1 MNRTLIESARSMIAH
16 AKLPNKYW
24 AEAVATAAYI
34 RNRTPTTAI
43 KENVI
48 PYKKWY
54 ERKPNVDNFKVF
66 GCIAYAHIP
75 ESQRRKLDKKSK
87 NLRFVSYSLQSKG
100 YRLLD
105 ESTSRVFIR
114 RDVTFNEADF
124 CHTTET
130 EPVEPNDTLIVDPD
144 LLKIDES
151 ESEHQPEEQMGEESE
166 TEHSQSKRSDDRL
179 SNTVSMNM
187 LTWLELKIKFTMLP
201 TMQVK
206 SRNLN
211 P

>member
-1 MNRTLIESARSMIAH
+1 MIAH

-43 KENVI
+43 KENVT
-48 PYKKWY
+48 PYEKWY

-105 ESTSRVFIR
+105 ESTSRVFI
-114 RDVTFNEADF
+114 
-124 CHTTET
+124 
-130 EPVEPNDTLIVDPD
+130 
-144 LLKIDES
+144 
-151 ESEHQPEEQMGEESE
+151 
-166 TEHSQSKRSDDRL
+166 
-179 SNTVSMNM
+179 
-187 LTWLELKIKFTMLP
+187 
-201 TMQVK
+201 
-206 SRNLN
+206 
-211 P
+211 